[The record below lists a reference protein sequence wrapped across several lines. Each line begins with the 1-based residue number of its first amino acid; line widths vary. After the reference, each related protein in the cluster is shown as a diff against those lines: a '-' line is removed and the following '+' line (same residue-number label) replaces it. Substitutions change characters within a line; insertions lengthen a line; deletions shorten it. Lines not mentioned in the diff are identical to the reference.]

1 MGAVRLKSALRGAS
15 EASLQR
21 VMSRIVPIVDSST
34 PKAKERV
41 SKQALVGFYSC
52 INYCAILSGRNG
64 MRSRYHIISCSA
76 SLILVI
82 RYYRSWSQ
90 VIDSSLVVVD

>member
-34 PKAKERV
+34 PKAKEL
-41 SKQALVGFYSC
+41 SKQALVDF
-52 INYCAILSGRNG
+52 
-64 MRSRYHIISCSA
+64 
-76 SLILVI
+76 I
-82 RYYRSWSQ
+82 RA
-90 VIDSSLVVVD
+90 